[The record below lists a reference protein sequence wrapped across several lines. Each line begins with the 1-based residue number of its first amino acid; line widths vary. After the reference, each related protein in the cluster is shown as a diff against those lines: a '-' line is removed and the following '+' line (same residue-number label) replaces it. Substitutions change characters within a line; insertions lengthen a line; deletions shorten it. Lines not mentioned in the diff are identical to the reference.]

1 MRAQHPAPAAAI
13 RAPSALTASGLA
25 HPPRAVQTRPPQLQ
39 RPSSKE
45 TQPGRDQITLV
56 RRSSA
61 QGRKGELQFFLQRIA
76 GGLYVEREETP
87 RLGIGTHLALCF
99 IDRVSF
105 ERWCDDDAVRFE
117 DPRLHQCLKRDG
129 EALWQIEA

>member
-1 MRAQHPAPAAAI
+1 MSAQQPAPAAAI
-13 RAPSALTASGLA
+13 SVPPSLAASELPGA
-25 HPPRAVQTRPPQLQ
+25 AGRRPPPRQ

-45 TQPGRDQITLV
+45 SQPGRHQIDLV

-61 QGRKGELQFFLQRIA
+61 HGRKGELQFFLQRIA

-87 RLGIGTHLALCF
+87 RLGIGTHLAVCF
-99 IDRVSF
+99 VDRGSF

-117 DPRLHQCLKRDG
+117 DPGLHQRLKRDG
-129 EALWQIEA
+129 EALWRIEP